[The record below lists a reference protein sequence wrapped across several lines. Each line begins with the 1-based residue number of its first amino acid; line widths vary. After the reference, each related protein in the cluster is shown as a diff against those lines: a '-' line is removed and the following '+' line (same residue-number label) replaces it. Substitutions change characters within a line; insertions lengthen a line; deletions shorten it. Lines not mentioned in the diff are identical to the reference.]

1 MSRARNMST
10 ATPPLPSTVELAE
23 KPVRSDV
30 RNIAIIA
37 HVDHGKT
44 TLVDGFLRQA
54 GSFRPGEVVAD
65 CAMDSNE
72 LERERGITI
81 LAKFTA
87 ITWKG
92 MRINIVDTPGHA
104 DFGGEV
110 ERVLKM
116 VDSVCLLVDAYE
128 GPMPQTRFVTR
139 KALALGLRPIL
150 VVNKVDRPGCDPE
163 GDRRRDLR
171 SLLRARRHRR
181 AARLPD
187 RLRLGPR
194 GLGGEGSQGRAQG
207 PRAAARP
214 GFGEGAAAGRRRE
227 RAAGDERDHARL
239 RRLPGLRRHRPRR
252 IRARAPGRA
261 RAAVHRDGSREDF
274 RVAKILG
281 YQALKRFELAEAAAG
296 DICAITGMQDL
307 TVGETIT
314 EPLRPIVLPLLDIEE
329 PTVQM
334 QFISNNGPFAG
345 TEGKFVTSRNLRDR
359 LLKEVKSNVALRVK
373 ETESPD
379 TFEVAGRGELHLT
392 VLIETMRRE
401 GYELMVSQPR
411 VIFKEGPDGEK
422 LEPYEEVVIDVDEA
436 YSGAVIEEL
445 GRRGGRMQEMGP
457 AGEGRM
463 RLEYLCPARGLIG
476 YRSQFLTDTR
486 GTGIIH
492 HNFKNYGPYAGTF
505 KARINGVLI
514 SQDAGDTNA
523 YGLFYLQERGQLF
536 IGPEVKVYGGQIIGL
551 HSRDNDLDRQPVE
564 GEEADQHPHH
574 RRRREADPAAAAR
587 VHAGVG
593 NRVHQRRRAGRVHA
607 QGDPPAQ
614 ARARPQRAQARREA
628 ARRRRQR
635 VHAPARTARARLHR
649 VFAALA
655 GADADRLVDRAS
667 RRSCRRRSCRS
678 CAAVRWPGR
687 RRWPSASLH
696 DDLDAD
702 LGTKSTT

>member
-1 MSRARNMST
+1 MSIA
-10 ATPPLPSTVELAE
+10 APPLPSPPETAA
-23 KPVRSDV
+23 KPVRDDV

-54 GSFRPGEVVAD
+54 GTFRPGEVVAD
-65 CAMDSNE
+65 CAMDSND

-150 VVNKVDRPGCDPE
+150 VVNKIDRPGCDPE
-163 GDRRRDLR
+163 GTVDATFDLFCALGATDAQLDFPIVYASGREGWAVRDLKDPR
-171 SLLRARRHRR
+171 KDLSPLLDLVLEKVPPP
-181 AARLPD
+181 AADL
-187 RLRLGPR
+187 
-194 GLGGEGSQGRAQG
+194 
-207 PRAAARP
+207 
-214 GFGEGAAAGRRRE
+214 GAALAMCVTTLDYDDYLGYVAIGRIESGRVKQGD
-227 RAAGDERDHARL
+227 RAL
-239 RRLPGLRRHRPRR
+239 C
-252 IRARAPGRA
+252 
-261 RAAVHRDGSREDF
+261 VHRDGKREEF

-281 YQALKRFELAEAAAG
+281 YQSLKRFELAEAAAG

-314 EPLRPIVLPLLDIEE
+314 DPLRPIVLPLLDIEE

-359 LLKEVKSNVALRVK
+359 LFKEVKSNVALRVN
-373 ETESPD
+373 ETGSPD
-379 TFEVAGRGELHLT
+379 TYEVLGRGELHLT

-401 GYELMVSQPR
+401 GFELMVSQPR
-411 VIFKEGPDGEK
+411 VIFKEGANGEK
-422 LEPYEEVVIDVDEA
+422 QEPYEEVVIDVDEA

-492 HNFKNYGPYAGTF
+492 HNFKNYGPYAGQF
-505 KARINGVLI
+505 KARANGVLI
-514 SQDAGDTNA
+514 AQDAGETNA

-536 IGPEVKVYGGQIIGL
+536 LGPMVKVYGGQAIGL
-551 HSRDNDLDRQPVE
+551 HSRDNDLVVNPSKAKKLTNIRTTA
-564 GEEADQHPHH
+564 AD
-574 RRRREADPAAAAR
+574 EKLTLS
-587 VHAGVG
+587 
-593 NRVHQRRRAGRVHA
+593 
-607 QGDPPAQ
+607 PP
-614 ARARPQRAQARREA
+614 
-628 ARRRRQR
+628 
-635 VHAPARTARARLHR
+635 R
-649 VFAALA
+649 VFTLESAIEFINDDELVEVTPKAIRIRKRVLDHNERKRVDKLRDA
-655 GADADRLVDRAS
+655 GINE
-667 RRSCRRRSCRS
+667 
-678 CAAVRWPGR
+678 
-687 RRWPSASLH
+687 
-696 DDLDAD
+696 
-702 LGTKSTT
+702 